1 MTKLESQKYYS
12 HSCILLRGKKY
23 IFGMD
28 FHLFTK
34 VTSGTYQVTDGLG
47 LPYAKQFIIAF
58 EPKDQIEFSTARGS
72 L

>member
-1 MTKLESQKYYS
+1 
-12 HSCILLRGKKY
+12 
-23 IFGMD
+23 MD
-28 FHLFTK
+28 LHLFTLA
-34 VTSGTYQVTDGLG
+34 TSGTYQVTDGLG